1 MEKNSI
7 VDIPQPAI
15 FRFLFSDK
23 RVSWLWLI
31 IRIYIGWE
39 WLVAGWEKV
48 INPVWVGD
56 KAGVAITGFLNGAL
70 AKTTGAHPSV
80 AGWYAEFIK
89 TIALPNA
96 EIFSYLV
103 SFGEVFVGIGLILG
117 AVTGTAA
124 FFGALMN
131 TNYLLAGTVSV
142 NPTMLILQFFLMLA
156 WRTAGWIGLDRFLFS
171 LISARSKQIQKK

>member
-1 MEKNSI
+1 MEKNNV

-15 FRFLFSDK
+15 LRFLFSDK
-23 RVSWLWLI
+23 RVAWLWLI

-56 KAGVAITGFLNGAL
+56 KAGVAVTGFLNGAL
-70 AKTTGAHPSV
+70 AKTAGAHPSV
-80 AGWYAEFIK
+80 AGWYADFIK
-89 TIALPNA
+89 TIALPNT

-103 SFGEVFVGIGLILG
+103 SFGELFVGIGLILG
-117 AVTGTAA
+117 AVTGIAA

-131 TNYLLAGTVSV
+131 VNYLLAGTVSV
-142 NPTMLILQFFLMLA
+142 NPSMLVLQFFLILA
-156 WRTAGWIGLDRFLFS
+156 WRSAGWLGLDRFLLPKIF
-171 LISARSKQIQKK
+171 KKRN

>member
-1 MEKNSI
+1 MDKNNI

-80 AGWYAEFIK
+80 VGWYAEFIK

-117 AVTGTAA
+117 ALTGIAA

-131 TNYLLAGTVSV
+131 ANYLLAGTVSV
-142 NPTMLILQFFLMLA
+142 NPTMLVLQFFLMLA
-156 WRTAGWIGLDRFLFS
+156 WRTTGWFGLDRFL
-171 LISARSKQIQKK
+171 LSKKLKKRN